1 VLVQGFSFT
10 ASDGPEF
17 TAWLQ
22 DPAGHSVVGIAHST
36 AAPASTTVNDGAN
49 AAGYANWIIIQNR
62 MSDPTAGGTAVNTF
76 AALTGLET
84 FPINGAGFLNLS
96 RQVQL
101 FLRVITREYDLITNV
116 RSDNV

>member
-1 VLVQGFSFT
+1 VLIQGFSFT

-22 DPAGHSVVGIAHST
+22 DPAGHSVVGVAHSDT
-36 AAPASTTVNDGAN
+36 PPPTVSDGAN
-49 AAGYANWIIIQNR
+49 TAGYANWIIIQNR

-76 AALTGLET
+76 AALTGLAT